1 MTKSEQF
8 AINEWLCNYPKDATF
23 DDILY
28 LLLDP
33 DDETVMPWNIG
44 SRISRTELA
53 NAIANT
59 ETHFFSVTKDLMP
72 KN

>member
-1 MTKSEQF
+1 MTKSELF
-8 AINEWLCNYPKDATF
+8 AVNEWLSDYPKDATF

-33 DDETVMPWNIG
+33 DNETVSPWDIG

-59 ETHFFSVTKDLMP
+59 ETHFSAVTREK
-72 KN
+72 